1 MALPGSHFALR
12 ELLGKNISMPCSDY
26 NRVELG
32 VSVHILAFSMA
43 RSVPRMKGWDLDIMV
58 LNRIE
63 LGKRTLTDFEIQ
75 KILDVLGRKWAD
87 LDE

>member
-1 MALPGSHFALR
+1 LKGPRLRALR
-12 ELLGKNISMPCSDY
+12 EAAGISQA
-26 NRVELG
+26 EL
-32 VSVHILAFSMA
+32 A
-43 RSVPRMKGWDLDIMV
+43 RRLQIHGWDLDIMV

-75 KILDVLGRKWAD
+75 KVLDILGRKWAD

>member
-1 MALPGSHFALR
+1 MKGPRLRALR
-12 ELLGKNISMPCSDY
+12 EAAGISQA
-26 NRVELG
+26 EL
-32 VSVHILAFSMA
+32 A
-43 RSVPRMKGWDLDIMV
+43 RRLQIQGWDLDIMV

-75 KILDVLGRKWAD
+75 KILDILGRKWAD

>member
-1 MALPGSHFALR
+1 MKGPRLRALR
-12 ELLGKNISMPCSDY
+12 EAAGISQA
-26 NRVELG
+26 EL
-32 VSVHILAFSMA
+32 A
-43 RSVPRMKGWDLDIMV
+43 RRLQLQGWDLDIMV

-75 KILDVLGRKWAD
+75 KILDILGRKWAD

>member
-1 MALPGSHFALR
+1 MKGPRLRALR
-12 ELLGKNISMPCSDY
+12 EAAGISQA
-26 NRVELG
+26 EL
-32 VSVHILAFSMA
+32 A
-43 RSVPRMKGWDLDIMV
+43 RRLQLHGWDLDIMV

-75 KILDVLGRKWAD
+75 KILDILGRKWAD

>member
-1 MALPGSHFALR
+1 MKGPRLRALR
-12 ELLGKNISMPCSDY
+12 EEAGISQA
-26 NRVELG
+26 EL
-32 VSVHILAFSMA
+32 A
-43 RSVPRMKGWDLDIMV
+43 RRLQLQGWDLDIMV

-75 KILDVLGRKWAD
+75 KILDILGRKWAD

>member
-1 MALPGSHFALR
+1 MFKRSSRVEGEAHNLKGPRLRALR
-12 ELLGKNISMPCSDY
+12 ELAGISQA
-26 NRVELG
+26 EL
-32 VSVHILAFSMA
+32 A
-43 RSVPRMKGWDLDIMV
+43 RRLQLQGWDLDIMV

-75 KILDVLGRKWAD
+75 KILDILGRKWAD

>member
-1 MALPGSHFALR
+1 MKGPRLRALR
-12 ELLGKNISMPCSDY
+12 EAAGISQA
-26 NRVELG
+26 EL
-32 VSVHILAFSMA
+32 A
-43 RSVPRMKGWDLDIMV
+43 RRLQIHGWDLDIMV

-75 KILDVLGRKWAD
+75 KILDILGRKWAD

>member
-1 MALPGSHFALR
+1 MKGPRLRALR
-12 ELLGKNISMPCSDY
+12 EVAGISQA
-26 NRVELG
+26 EL
-32 VSVHILAFSMA
+32 A
-43 RSVPRMKGWDLDIMV
+43 RRLQLQGWDLDIMV

>member
-1 MALPGSHFALR
+1 MKGPRLRALR
-12 ELLGKNISMPCSDY
+12 ELAGISQA
-26 NRVELG
+26 EL
-32 VSVHILAFSMA
+32 A
-43 RSVPRMKGWDLDIMV
+43 RRLQLQGWDLDIMV

-75 KILDVLGRKWAD
+75 KILDILGRKWAD

>member
-1 MALPGSHFALR
+1 MKGPRLRALR
-12 ELLGKNISMPCSDY
+12 ESAGISQA
-26 NRVELG
+26 EL
-32 VSVHILAFSMA
+32 A
-43 RSVPRMKGWDLDIMV
+43 RRLQLYGWDLDIMV

-75 KILDVLGRKWAD
+75 KILDILGRKWAD

>member
-1 MALPGSHFALR
+1 LKGPRLRALR
-12 ELLGKNISMPCSDY
+12 EAAGISQA
-26 NRVELG
+26 EL
-32 VSVHILAFSMA
+32 A
-43 RSVPRMKGWDLDIMV
+43 RRLQLHGWDLDIMV

-75 KILDVLGRKWAD
+75 KILDILGRKWAD

>member
-1 MALPGSHFALR
+1 
-12 ELLGKNISMPCSDY
+12 
-26 NRVELG
+26 
-32 VSVHILAFSMA
+32 
-43 RSVPRMKGWDLDIMV
+43 MV

>member
-1 MALPGSHFALR
+1 VFKRSSRVEGEALNLKGPRLRALR
-12 ELLGKNISMPCSDY
+12 EAAGISQA
-26 NRVELG
+26 EL
-32 VSVHILAFSMA
+32 A
-43 RSVPRMKGWDLDIMV
+43 RRLQLHGWDLDIMV

-75 KILDVLGRKWAD
+75 KILDILGRKWAD

>member
-1 MALPGSHFALR
+1 MKGPRLRALR
-12 ELLGKNISMPCSDY
+12 EAAGISQA
-26 NRVELG
+26 EL
-32 VSVHILAFSMA
+32 A
-43 RSVPRMKGWDLDIMV
+43 RRLQIHGWDLDIMV

-75 KILDVLGRKWAD
+75 KVLDILGRKWAD